1 MDIPELRILAHLAVS
16 LLELILGDGLALDGS
31 RGFNLTDKSL
41 IIDLNR
47 QDFRLLI
54 RVERMLALNL
64 LLRRSRVL
72 PFMVLD
78 QVDLITGQLSIL
90 RGEALSCE
98 GILLL

>member
-1 MDIPELRILAHLAVS
+1 MS
-16 LLELILGDGLALDGS
+16 LLELILGDGLALNSS

-54 RVERMLALNL
+54 RVERMFALNL

-72 PFMVLD
+72 PLMVLD
-78 QVDLITGQLSIL
+78 QIDLITGQLSIL
-90 RGEALSCE
+90 RGETLSRE